1 MANTTKSINEEKVFR
16 DKYNNDESFRTT
28 INGALGSNCMAVKKV
43 PYSVSTDE
51 WASHRGSKR
60 SSPAKSD
67 MSFFD
72 ANDQAITSATFKN
85 IEGRATSSKF
95 EETRAAFLTTL
106 YGNPVHKNNAPLRNA
121 IDDLF
126 TTWQPLSQ
134 VLKTAPEIMT
144 SRQKAGICQHQQ
156 LGVYINMTDVLNS
169 KVKDIHD
176 KYPNFVK
183 DLMKECLVGQHK
195 FGNTAQKADF
205 YIQRD
210 RNNQYRVVSTSS
222 ANFDAIIDKYLFNS
236 KGGSKLNVNMKSSS
250 GKSSTRSHWIRF
262 L

>member
-1 MANTTKSINEEKVFR
+1 MANTKKSINEEKVFR
-16 DKYNNDESFRTT
+16 DRYNNDASFRTT
-28 INGALGSNCMAVKKV
+28 INESLGSNCMIVKKV
-43 PYSVSTDE
+43 PNSVSTDE
-51 WASHRGSKR
+51 WALHRGSKR

-72 ANDQAITSATFKN
+72 ANGQTITSATFKN

-95 EETRAAFLTTL
+95 EETRA
-106 YGNPVHKNNAPLRNA
+106 A

-169 KVKDIHD
+169 KVKDMHD

-210 RNNQYRVVSTSS
+210 RNDQYRVVSTSS
-222 ANFDAIIDKYLFNS
+222 ANFDAIIDKYLFNA